1 MIDISKRLKTIATQ
15 VKYKSIID
23 IGTDHGYVP
32 IYLCQLDKI
41 DYAIAADINSGPL
54 EKATQNINQYKFAN
68 KITKVLSNGFQS
80 IDRVVDTAVIA
91 GMGGNLIIDILKS
104 NYTDKLKQ
112 IVVQPQLDIYDVR
125 KFLHT
130 IGFSIDNEEMIIE
143 QNKYYNIIS
152 AIKGYE
158 QYAKEQYYEFG
169 KILIEKKSS
178 VLKENIANKIRKYD
192 IIIKELSNKGGVNAT
207 KRQEHLKKEIYY
219 LEEVLKWL

>member
-15 VKYKSIID
+15 VKYRSIID

-32 IYLCQLDKI
+32 IYLCQLDKV

-68 KITKVLSNGFQS
+68 KITTVLSNGFQS

-91 GMGGNLIIDILKS
+91 GMGGNLIIDILKN

-130 IGFSIDNEEMIIE
+130 IGFSIDNEEMILE

-152 AIKGYE
+152 AVKGYE
-158 QYAKEQYYEFG
+158 QYDKEQYYEFG

-178 VLKENIANKIRKYD
+178 VLKENIVNKIRKYD

>member
-54 EKATQNINQYKFAN
+54 EKANQNISQYN
-68 KITKVLSNGFQS
+68 LEDKITTILSNGFKN
-80 IDRVVDTAVIA
+80 IDKVVDTAIIA
-91 GMGGNLIIDILKS
+91 GMGGNLIIDILKN
-104 NYTDKLKQ
+104 NYTNKLKQ

-125 KFLHT
+125 KFLHN
-130 IGFSIDNEEMIIE
+130 IGFSINNEEMIVE

-152 AIKGYE
+152 AVKGYE
-158 QYAKEQYYEFG
+158 CYDKEQYYKFG

-178 VLKENIANKIRKYD
+178 VLKENIVNKIRKYD
-192 IIIKELSNKGGVNAT
+192 IIIKELKDSVNAIQ
-207 KRQEHLKKEIYY
+207 RQEYLKKEIYY

>member
-15 VKYKSIID
+15 VKYRSIID

-32 IYLCQLDKI
+32 IYLCQLDKV

-68 KITKVLSNGFQS
+68 KITTVLSNGFQS

-91 GMGGNLIIDILKS
+91 GMGGNLIIDILKN

-158 QYAKEQYYEFG
+158 QYDKEQYYKFG

-178 VLKENIANKIRKYD
+178 VLKENIVNKIRKYD

>member
-15 VKYKSIID
+15 VKYRSIID

-32 IYLCQLDKI
+32 IYLCQLDKV

-68 KITKVLSNGFQS
+68 KITTVLSNGFQS

-158 QYAKEQYYEFG
+158 QYDKEQYYEFG

-178 VLKENIANKIRKYD
+178 VLKENIVNKIRKYD

>member
-15 VKYKSIID
+15 VKYRSIID

-32 IYLCQLDKI
+32 IYLCQLDKV

-68 KITKVLSNGFQS
+68 KITTVLSNGFQS

-158 QYAKEQYYEFG
+158 QYDKEQYYEFG

-178 VLKENIANKIRKYD
+178 VLKENIVNKIRKYD
-192 IIIKELSNKGGVNAT
+192 IIIKELSNKGGINAT

>member
-54 EKATQNINQYKFAN
+54 EKANQNISQYN
-68 KITKVLSNGFQS
+68 LEDKITTILSNGFKN
-80 IDRVVDTAVIA
+80 IDKVVDTAIIA
-91 GMGGNLIIDILKS
+91 GMGGNLIIDILKN
-104 NYTDKLKQ
+104 NYTNKLKQ

-125 KFLHT
+125 KFLHN
-130 IGFSIDNEEMIIE
+130 IGFSINNEEMIVE

-152 AIKGYE
+152 AVKGYE
-158 QYAKEQYYEFG
+158 FYDKEQYYEFG

-207 KRQEHLKKEIYY
+207 KRQEYLKKEIYY